1 MKYYLIF
8 NKYKYIK
15 KKVAKK
21 CKYGFN
27 MKVIGIKR
35 DPSKNINEFKDFV
48 DKVSSLDNLK
58 NEIKE
63 ADFVI
68 NCLPLLKELGV
79 VYTKEVI
86 DCMKKTSVFV
96 NIGRGSA
103 VDE

>member
-1 MKYYLIF
+1 M
-8 NKYKYIK
+8 
-15 KKVAKK
+15 
-21 CKYGFN
+21 
-27 MKVIGIKR
+27 
-35 DPSKNINEFKDFV
+35 ST
-48 DKVSSLDNLK
+48 LDNLK
-58 NEIKE
+58 TEIKE